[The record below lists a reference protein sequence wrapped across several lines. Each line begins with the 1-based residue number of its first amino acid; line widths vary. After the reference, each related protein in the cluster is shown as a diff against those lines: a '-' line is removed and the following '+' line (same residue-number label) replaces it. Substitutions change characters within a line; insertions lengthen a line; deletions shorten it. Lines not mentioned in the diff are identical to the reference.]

1 MPPVNVIT
9 ELKPLTWRGTS
20 MPCSGID
27 TDFEHR
33 LVERQYYK
41 VDGAGHEQTG
51 LEPVS
56 TRATLAIV
64 NTAGD
69 PTLYPGQ
76 WQKFRKLLTDGL
88 PGDLIH
94 PDLGRFYARVKRF
107 SFRLS
112 QESTAGIFCNV
123 EWVQSLKTIE
133 TVTTFDDSKADAQSA
148 AKKADE
154 ALQALNIP
162 YPDGMASNDFFGSV
176 QSVFDQ
182 GFSFVTEVNGAVNK
196 VTAQIDEVLD
206 SVDRVMGAAYSSALS
221 ASERDPIVNAVERW
235 VLEDSLLQL
244 RAILLQSARDAA
256 QAARAVLTTT
266 TQRPI
271 DAATLASELR
281 ADVGSILSLNPSAAV
296 RPIIPKGTQIKYYA
310 AE

>member
-1 MPPVNVIT
+1 MPPNTAVL
-9 ELKPLTWRGTS
+9 ERKPLTWRGMTV
-20 MPCSGID
+20 PCSGLD
-27 TDFEHR
+27 TEFEHR
-33 LVERQYYK
+33 LAERAYYGI
-41 VDGAGHEQTG
+41 DGAGHNGTG

-56 TRATLAIV
+56 SRGELQFV
-64 NTAGD
+64 NTIAPGD
-69 PTLYPGQ
+69 WYPSG
-76 WQKFRKLLTDGL
+76 WQRFRKLLTDGL
-88 PGDLIH
+88 PGDLVH
-94 PDLGRFYARVKRF
+94 PDLGKYNARVRRF
-107 SFRLS
+107 GFRMGP
-112 QESTAGIFCNV
+112 ESTAGIVANV
-123 EWVQSLKTIE
+123 EWVSSLKTIE
-133 TVTTFDDSKADAQSA
+133 TVTSFDDSKADAQSA

-182 GFSFVTEVNGAVNK
+182 GFSFVTEVNGAVSK

-244 RAILLQSARDAA
+244 RAILFQSAKDAA

-271 DAATLASELR
+271 DAASLASELG
-281 ADVGSILSLNPSAAV
+281 ADVGSILSLNPSAAA